1 MGVKIPL
8 PSSEAKLATFQVRRY
23 DHFPMSLQRDALEY
37 HSRDPKGKVEVVAT
51 KPCFTARDLTLAYSP
66 GVAVPCEEI
75 AKNPDQVYEYTTK
88 GNLVAVLSNGTA
100 VLGLGN
106 IGPLAAKPVMEGK
119 GILFKKF
126 ANINVFDI
134 ELNAPDPDDVIKAC
148 KMLEPTFGG
157 INLEDIKAPECFYI
171 EEQLKKELNIPV
183 FHDDQHGTAVI
194 SAAAFA
200 NAIEIIGK
208 DPAKMKVVF
217 SGGGAAAMACANMY
231 LNMGIRRENLIM
243 CDSKGVIYKGRTDGM
258 NPYKERFAVDT
269 KKRTLAE
276 AMEGAD
282 AFVGVSVK
290 GAVSPD
296 MVKSMAKDP
305 IIFAM
310 ANPDP
315 EILPEEIQKVRSDAI
330 IATGRSDYVNQVNNV
345 LCFPFMFRGALD
357 VRARQINEEMKVAAA
372 KALAQLAKEPVPE
385 MVAAAYGGTKFTFG
399 REYLIPKPFD
409 PRVLLWV
416 APAVAK
422 AASDSGVAR
431 FPIQDLNAYKE
442 SLESLMGNRYVVMR
456 TLRNTVRRQVES
468 KKYLPKIVFAEGENE
483 TILKAASIVNEEK
496 IAVPI
501 LLGDETKI
509 RNNMKKLGLESLC
522 NVQIEDP
529 LKSTK
534 CDTYAKLLLEK
545 RQRKGMTPVRSQ
557 RVMRNRNYF
566 GPMMVET
573 GEADG
578 ILNGLTQ
585 SYPDTIR
592 PMLHTIGTKP
602 GVRVAGIYMMIFKSR
617 VMFFA
622 DTTVNVGM
630 NANDLALVAIETADM
645 AEKYLQTAPR
655 VAMLSY
661 SNFGSAPT
669 PSSQMMKDAV
679 AIAKQKRP
687 DLIIDGEMQVEPA
700 IDEKIAG
707 EFFPFSKIQ
716 GDANVLIF
724 PNLSSANISYK
735 LLQKLGG
742 AEAIGPILVGMK
754 KPVNVI
760 PTGAD
765 VQDVVNMATF
775 TSIAIQNSKD
785 QQKVTGNA

>member
-1 MGVKIPL
+1 
-8 PSSEAKLATFQVRRY
+8 
-23 DHFPMSLQRDALEY
+23 MSINKDALEY
-37 HSRDPKGKVEVVAT
+37 HSRNPKGKIEVIAT

-66 GVAVPCEEI
+66 GVAIPCEEI
-75 AKNPDQVYEYTTK
+75 AKDPEKVYEYTTK

-134 ELNAPDPDDVIKAC
+134 ELNAPEPDDVIKAC

-171 EEQLKKELNIPV
+171 EEQLRKELNIPV

-208 DPAKMKVVF
+208 KASEIKVVF

-231 LNMGIRRENLIM
+231 VNMGVKKENLIM
-243 CDSKGVIYKGRTDGM
+243 CDSKGVIYKGRTEGM

-269 KKRTLAE
+269 KKRTLAD
-276 AMEGAD
+276 AMVGAD

-290 GAVSPD
+290 GAVTPE

-315 EILPEEIQKVRSDAI
+315 EILPEDILKVRDDAI
-330 IATGRSDYVNQVNNV
+330 IATGRSDYANQVNNV

-357 VRARQINEEMKVAAA
+357 VRAKQINEEMKVAAA

-385 MVAAAYGGTKFTFG
+385 MVAAAYGGTKFSFG

-431 FPIQDLNAYKE
+431 FPIKDLDAYRE

-456 TLRNTVRRQVES
+456 TLRNTVKRAAET
-468 KKYLPKIVFAEGENE
+468 KKFIPKIVFAEGENE
-483 TILKAASIVNEEK
+483 TILKAAQIVLEEK
-496 IAVPI
+496 IAQPI
-501 LLGDETKI
+501 LLGDGAVIKA
-509 RNNMKKLGLESLC
+509 NMQRLGLDILAAG
-522 NVQIEDP
+522 VQLEDP
-529 LKSTK
+529 LSSPKSAAF
-534 CDTYAKLLLEK
+534 AKLLLEK

-602 GVRVAGIYMMIFKSR
+602 GLRVAGIYMMIFKSR
-617 VMFFA
+617 IMFFS

-630 NANDLALVAIETADM
+630 SAQDLASIAIETANM
-645 AEKYLQTAPR
+645 AEQYLQTKAR

-669 PSSQMMKDAV
+669 PSSSMMREAV
-679 AIAKQKRP
+679 AIAKKIRP

-700 IDEKIAG
+700 VDEKIAS
-707 EFFPFSKIQ
+707 EFFPFSQIQ

-742 AEAIGPILVGMK
+742 AEAIGPILIGMN

-765 VQDVVNMATF
+765 VQDVVNIATF
-775 TSIAIQNSKD
+775 TSIAIQNKIQEKAKRDS
-785 QQKVTGNA
+785 

>member
-1 MGVKIPL
+1 MGVRGYAL
-8 PSSEAKLATFQVRRY
+8 S
-23 DHFPMSLQRDALEY
+23 PMSIKNDALEY
-37 HSRDPKGKVEVVAT
+37 HSRNPKGKIEVNAT
-51 KPCFTARDLTLAYSP
+51 KPCFTARDLSLAYSP
-66 GVAVPCEEI
+66 GVAAPCEEI
-75 AKNPDQVYEYTTK
+75 AADPEKVYEYTTK

-106 IGPLAAKPVMEGK
+106 IGALASKPVMEGK

-171 EEQLKKELNIPV
+171 EETLRKELNIPV

-208 DPAKMKVVF
+208 KAENMKVVF

-231 LNMGIRRENLIM
+231 LNMGVKKENLTM
-243 CDSKGVIYKGRTDGM
+243 CDSKGVIYKGRTEGM

-276 AMEGAD
+276 AMVGAD
-282 AFVGVSVK
+282 AFIGVSVK
-290 GAVSPD
+290 GAVLPE

-315 EILPEEIQKVRSDAI
+315 EILPEDILKVRSDAI
-330 IATGRSDYVNQVNNV
+330 IATGRSDYANQVNNV

-372 KALAQLAKEPVPE
+372 LALAQLAKEPVPE
-385 MVAAAYGGTKFTFG
+385 MVSAAYGGTKFSFG

-431 FPIQDLNAYKE
+431 FPLKDIEAYKE

-456 TLRNTVRRQVES
+456 TLRNSVRRAMES
-468 KKYLPKIVFAEGENE
+468 KKYIPKIVFAEGENE
-483 TILKAASIVNEEK
+483 TILKAAQIVLEEK
-496 IAVPI
+496 IALPI
-501 LLGDETKI
+501 LVGDTAAI
-509 RNNMKKLGLESLC
+509 KKNIQRLGLETLSAGA
-522 NVQIEDP
+522 IFEDP
-529 LKSTK
+529 LYSEKSTRF
-534 CDTYAKLLLEK
+534 AALLLEK

-557 RVMRNRNYF
+557 RVMRNRNYY
-566 GPMMVET
+566 GPMLVET

-602 GVRVAGIYMMIFKSR
+602 GLRVAGIYMMIFKSR
-617 VMFFA
+617 VMFFS

-630 NANDLALVAIETADM
+630 TAQDIASIAVETASM
-645 AEKYLQTAPR
+645 AEQYLQTAPR

-661 SNFGSAPT
+661 SNFGSAPST
-669 PSSQMMKDAV
+669 SSIMMKDAV
-679 AIAKQKRP
+679 AIAKKMKP
-687 DLIIDGEMQVEPA
+687 GLIIDGEMQVEPA
-700 IDEKIAG
+700 VDEKIAA
-707 EFFPFSKIQ
+707 EFFPFSAIQ

-735 LLQKLGG
+735 LLHRLGG
-742 AEAIGPILVGMK
+742 AEAIGPILVGMN

-765 VQDVVNMATF
+765 VQDVVNIATF
-775 TSIAIQNSKD
+775 TSIAIQNKMEG
-785 QQKVTGNA
+785 KL

>member
-1 MGVKIPL
+1 
-8 PSSEAKLATFQVRRY
+8 
-23 DHFPMSLQRDALEY
+23 MSLERDALEY
-37 HSRDPKGKVEVVAT
+37 HSRDPKGKIEVIAT

-66 GVAVPCEEI
+66 GVAIPCEAI
-75 AKNPDQVYEYTTK
+75 AKDPESVYEYTSK

-171 EEQLKKELNIPV
+171 EETLRKELNIPV

-231 LNMGIRRENLIM
+231 VSMGIKKENLMM
-243 CDSKGVIYKGRTDGM
+243 CDSKGVIFKGRNDGM
-258 NPYKERFAVDT
+258 NPYKERFAVET
-269 KKRTLAE
+269 SKRTLAE
-276 AMEGAD
+276 AMDGAD

-290 GAVSPD
+290 GAVTPA

-315 EILPEEIQKVRSDAI
+315 EILPEEILKVRSDAI

-385 MVAAAYGGTKFTFG
+385 MVAAAYGGTKFSFG

-422 AASDSGVAR
+422 AASDTGVAR
-431 FPIQDLNAYKE
+431 FPIKDINAYKE
-442 SLESLMGNRYVVMR
+442 SLEALMGNRYVVMR
-456 TLRNTVRRQVES
+456 TLRNTLKRAAET

-483 TILKAASIVNEEK
+483 TILKAAQIVMEEK

-501 LLGDETKI
+501 LLGDPAVI
-509 RNNMKKLGLESLC
+509 RANIKRLKLEHLE
-522 NVQIEDP
+522 NVQIDDP
-529 LKSTK
+529 IGSPKAPEF
-534 CDTYAKLLLEK
+534 AKILLQK

-602 GVRVAGIYMMIFKSR
+602 GLKVAGIYMMIFKSR
-617 VMFFA
+617 IMFFS
-622 DTTVNVGM
+622 DTTVNVGLTSEQV
-630 NANDLALVAIETADM
+630 ASIAIETANM
-645 AEKYLQTAPR
+645 AQQYLQTAPR

-669 PSSQMMKDAV
+669 PSSMMMKEAV
-679 AIAKQKRP
+679 AIAKRKRP

-700 IDEKIAG
+700 VDEKIAG
-707 EFFPFSKIQ
+707 EFFPFSQIQ

-724 PNLSSANISYK
+724 PNLSSANIAYK
-735 LLQKLGG
+735 LLMKLGG
-742 AEAIGPILVGMK
+742 AEAIGPILVGMN

-765 VQDVVNMATF
+765 VQDVVNIATF
-775 TSIAIQNSKD
+775 TSIAIQNARE
-785 QQKVTGNA
+785 QQKEIGHS

>member
-1 MGVKIPL
+1 
-8 PSSEAKLATFQVRRY
+8 
-23 DHFPMSLQRDALEY
+23 MSLENDALEY
-37 HSRDPKGKVEVVAT
+37 HSREPRGKIEVNTT

-66 GVAVPCEEI
+66 GVAIPCNKI
-75 AKNPDQVYEYTTK
+75 AENPDLVYEYTTK
-88 GNLVAVLSNGTA
+88 GNLVAVISNGTA

-148 KMLEPTFGG
+148 RMLEPTFGG

-171 EEQLKKELNIPV
+171 EETLRKELSIPV

-208 DPAKMKVVF
+208 DVSKMKVVF

-231 LNMGIRRENLIM
+231 VNMGVRKENLTM

-258 NPYKERFAVDT
+258 NPYKERFAIDT

-276 AMEGAD
+276 AMDGAD

-290 GAVSPD
+290 DAVTQA

-310 ANPDP
+310 ANPEP
-315 EILPEEIQKVRSDAI
+315 EILPEDILKVRSDAI
-330 IATGRSDYVNQVNNV
+330 IATGRSDYANQVNNV

-357 VRARQINEEMKVAAA
+357 VRARAINEEMKVAAA
-372 KALAQLAKEPVPE
+372 KALAALAKEPVPQ
-385 MVAAAYGGTKFTFG
+385 MVSAAYGGTKFTFG

-422 AASDSGVAR
+422 AASDTGVAR
-431 FPIQDLNAYKE
+431 FPIKDINEYKE
-442 SLESLMGNRYVVMR
+442 KLELLMGNRYVVMR
-456 TLRNTVRRQVES
+456 TLRNTVKRAVEE
-468 KKYLPKIVFAEGENE
+468 KKFVPKIVFAEGENE
-483 TILKAASIVNEEK
+483 TILKAAQIVMEEK
-496 IAVPI
+496 IAEPI
-501 LLGDETKI
+501 LLGDPKVIREKI
-509 RNNMKKLGLESLC
+509 SKLKLDCLV
-522 NVQIEDP
+522 NAQIEDP
-529 LKSTK
+529 PFSPRSAA
-534 CDTYAKLLLEK
+534 YAKTLLQK
-545 RQRKGMTPVRSQ
+545 RQRKGMTPARAE

-566 GPMMVET
+566 SSMMVEV
-573 GEADG
+573 GDADG
-578 ILNGLTQ
+578 MLNGLTQ

-602 GVRVAGIYMMIFKSR
+602 GQRVAGIYMMILKSR
-617 VMFFA
+617 IMFFA
-622 DTTVNVGM
+622 DTTVNTGM
-630 NANDLALVAIETADM
+630 NADEIASIAIETANM
-645 AEKYLQTAPR
+645 AQQYLQTEPR

-669 PSSQMMKDAV
+669 ASSLMMKEAV
-679 AIAKQKRP
+679 AIAKRKRP

-700 IDEKIAG
+700 VDEKIAAD
-707 EFFPFSKIQ
+707 FFPFSQIQ

-724 PNLSSANISYK
+724 PNLSSANIAYK

-742 AEAIGPILVGMK
+742 AEAIGPILIGMN

-765 VQDVVNMATF
+765 VQDVVNIATF
-775 TSIAIQNSKD
+775 TAINIQNQRQAS
-785 QQKVTGNA
+785 GISPANNN